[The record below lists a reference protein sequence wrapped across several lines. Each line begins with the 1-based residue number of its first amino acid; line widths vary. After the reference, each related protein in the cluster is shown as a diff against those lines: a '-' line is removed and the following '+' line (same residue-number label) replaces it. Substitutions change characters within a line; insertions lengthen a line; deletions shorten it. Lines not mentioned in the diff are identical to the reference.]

1 MSPSRNVV
9 LGVLGGAIVAA
20 ATATGLLLT
29 HPKSPSPATPSPQQ
43 IAVASAASPPAQ
55 QAGQC
60 PTGTPLDL
68 SDIAGDWVD
77 ARSGAKVTIVAK
89 GGSGSTA
96 FTLHGAHDWDGS
108 YAGGKL
114 TFTRKPLAA
123 EMDLRAPEWAR
134 KTVEGQIEWSMELTA
149 IAGAG
154 KHLCGPWYPGLMKI
168 DTQIGQENGSASV
181 VSKGDPVAIDF
192 TAMHPAILRVVA
204 LDDQTGFAARGI
216 PYFPY
221 PFPVPPKTK
230 VKPDYVPEEYNSI
243 FFAVNPY
250 LQETEIYNASH
261 TSQYQRAPDGHL
273 YIPNQRRTLYVAG
286 QGLPHKLSDKID
298 ITAGLGSQGMT
309 YRVVAVSNADNPA
322 PDPQYAAL
330 FARGKKAALLNVD
343 DQEVRDMFEHG
354 DAMLVSVGFNGTGV
368 LPGYKDFKINDI
380 TGNSEWRM
388 SFGDDRAIISFGRRT
403 GFGEYEITDKL
414 FLPERTFIEVRTE
427 TALPIDKV
435 DLHVGLNGR
444 TVTWAGSPILTA
456 FRVPSDPTGTTYRTA
471 NIELVQDGNAPSKP
485 EPGLTFLHV
494 NDKDHLEI
502 GLVDP
507 GLLEANMRPATVYGD
522 PLDVNASWRVALQRA
537 AAAAGVPVADW
548 RKLPGAKATEISN
561 TLLSGEALSAVA
573 DSSLP
578 GQIAKSIDFVRGFF
592 GYKRIIQTKTSTSV
606 TVGDMAALI
615 LYRDT
620 FLYRM
625 QQAMSS
631 GLLPKAGEASDL
643 RGLREALKPSAWDTK
658 SAWSLIEVTCPNG
671 FTSCAFSY
679 ALDDDYLKRT
689 FGADQVAAEEWAVKA
704 TGEALQKY
712 RDAAQATIVKLQNL
726 KDSDAEGMLEVL
738 GADCVAEPLDLP
750 CGYKA
755 LRPLIL
761 PNMMELVPF
770 DANGMMLEPGQQGQ
784 RHLWRADLN
793 ARYTLRNLNTLI
805 TAVKKQQQ
813 YASLDRNTTI
823 AIAMAATAPVLG
835 ELGAAGQLVSATVD
849 SGGVSLVYMGAEVP
863 EYLRVR
869 EEIQFA
875 QGASLVL
882 GQERLSTALAEQDA
896 FYKQLLTTVT
906 MSLVTEAIGVH
917 QSVSKVRAAA
927 IQEELKGARIADL
940 LKTLKREDQLAIVN
954 TMTGAKILEDAQTPA
969 LMGDFEREMAA
980 AGDTLVTSPP
990 PPNPSIAATGDVT
1003 PKFAEEDLQALQ
1015 QEPLESA
1022 EAEPPLAKEPSAQY
1036 QAFEL
1041 PGAAAN
1047 TAEMIAL
1054 QRQLRPAAGTTF
1066 EGVLNGK
1073 ITRFKLGARIGEPSA
1088 YASVFDLVEPKLPG
1102 CEPGCV
1108 IKIYGA
1114 AEEEIAAARDIVRG
1128 SRLLGEEIP
1137 QPRLLSP
1144 DSTAGSPYSYLIQ
1157 EKLQFGPPGDCTL
1170 CFFTRRTA
1178 EEAFLKDPALGDALL
1193 ELVAKIKDRGLGWT
1207 DGNLPNMYFKRAGSK
1222 WVAGVLDSDFIIPYS
1237 ERVGRLAK
1245 YFGKAEWE
1253 TMQTVGSLERSRRS
1267 TENALMD
1274 DWMKAQSELFPANNF
1289 YKRSFDS
1296 LSQAD
1301 RAEVLAAFSQ
1311 RKRIYSFFE
1320 KNPGPYFPDAE
1331 FMAEKMLERK
1341 RYIRY
1346 DPVENEWYGVLIDPG
1361 KKLDRAK
1368 FERYFPK
1375 MFQRDRLAPIDVSKP
1390 FGRTSL
1396 LFHRAGGRHAA

>member
-1 MSPSRNVV
+1 V
-9 LGVLGGAIVAA
+9 
-20 ATATGLLLT
+20 TALLLT
-29 HPKSPSPATPSPQQ
+29 HPKSPSPAAPPPQQ
-43 IAVASAASPPAQ
+43 TAVASAASPAAQ
-55 QAGQC
+55 QTGPC
-60 PTGTPLDL
+60 PTGTPLTV
-68 SDIAGDWVD
+68 SEIAGDWVD

-96 FTLHGAHDWDGS
+96 FTLHGTHDWDGS
-108 YAGGKL
+108 YTGGKL

-149 IAGAG
+149 VAGAG

-168 DTQIGQENGSASV
+168 DTQNGQQNGSVSV
-181 VSKGDPVAIDF
+181 VGKGDPVAMDY
-192 TAMHPAILRVVA
+192 TAKPSAILRVVA

-221 PFPVPPKTK
+221 PFPLPPTTK
-230 VKPDYVPEEYNSI
+230 AKPDYVPEEYNSI

-261 TSQYQRAPDGHL
+261 TLQYQRAPNGHL
-273 YIPNQRRTLYVAG
+273 YIPNQRRTLYVVG

-309 YRVVAVSNADNPA
+309 YRVVAVSNGDNPA

-343 DQEVRDMFEHG
+343 DPEVRDMIEHG
-354 DAMLVSVGFNGTGV
+354 DAMLVSVGFNGTTV
-368 LPGYKDFKINDI
+368 LPGYKDFKVNDI

-427 TALPIDKV
+427 TPLPIDKI
-435 DLHVGLNGR
+435 DLHVGLNGEI
-444 TVTWAGSPILTA
+444 VTWAGSPILTA

-494 NDKDHLEI
+494 SDKDRLEI

-507 GLLEANMRPATVYGD
+507 GLFQANMRPATIYGD

-537 AAAAGVPVADW
+537 AAAAGVSVPDW

-561 TLLSGEALSAVA
+561 TLLSGEALSAAA

-578 GQIAKSIDFVRGFF
+578 GQIVKGVDFVRGFF
-592 GYKRIIQTKTSTSV
+592 GYKKIIQTKTSTSV

-615 LYRDT
+615 LFRDT

-625 QQAMSS
+625 QQAMSN
-631 GLLPKAGEASDL
+631 GLLPSAGEASDL

-658 SAWSLIEVTCPNG
+658 SAWSLIEIACPDG
-671 FTSCAFSY
+671 STCAFSY

-712 RDAAQATIVKLQNL
+712 REAAQATIVKLQNL
-726 KDSDAEGMLEVL
+726 KDNDAEGMLEVL

-761 PNMMELVPF
+761 PSMMQLVDF
-770 DANGMMLEPGQQGQ
+770 DANGMILEPGQRGQ

-793 ARYTLRNLNTLI
+793 ARYTLRNLYTLI
-805 TAVKKQQQ
+805 SAVKKQQQ
-813 YASLDRNTTI
+813 YAALDRNATI

-835 ELGAAGQLVSATVD
+835 ELGAAGQLVSAAVD
-849 SGGVSLVYMGAEVP
+849 SGGVSLVYLGAEVP

-896 FYKQLLTTVT
+896 FYKQLLTTLT
-906 MSLVTEAIGVH
+906 MSLVAEAIGIH

-927 IQEELKGARIADL
+927 LQEELKGARVADL
-940 LKTLKREDQLAIVN
+940 LKTLKREDQLAIIN
-954 TMTGAKILEDAQTPA
+954 TVTGAKILEDAHTPA

-990 PPNPSIAATGDVT
+990 PAKPSIAATGDVT
-1003 PKFAEEDLQALQ
+1003 PKFPEEDLQELQ
-1015 QEPLESA
+1015 QEPFESA
-1022 EAEPPLAKEPSAQY
+1022 EAEPALAQEPSAQY
-1036 QAFEL
+1036 EPFEL

-1047 TAEMIAL
+1047 TAEMRAL
-1054 QRQLRPAAGTTF
+1054 ARQLRPAAGATF

-1073 ITRFKLGARIGEPSA
+1073 ITRFKLGAQIGEPSK
-1088 YASVFDLVEPKLPG
+1088 YASVFDLVEPKIPG
-1102 CEPGCV
+1102 CESGCV
-1108 IKIYGA
+1108 IKIYGSF
-1114 AEEEIAAARDIVRG
+1114 EEQIAAARDIVRG
-1128 SRLLGEEIP
+1128 SRLLGEDIP
-1137 QPRLLSP
+1137 QPRFISP
-1144 DSTAGSPYSYLIQ
+1144 DSTAASPYSYLIQ
-1157 EKLQFGPPGDCTL
+1157 EKLHFGPPGECTT
-1170 CFFTRRTA
+1170 CFFNRRAA
-1178 EEAFLKDPALGDALL
+1178 EAAFLKDPALGDALL

-1207 DGNLPNMYFKRAGSK
+1207 DGNLPNMYFKKAGSK
-1222 WVAGVLDSDFIIPYS
+1222 WVAGILDSDFIIPYS
-1237 ERVGRLAK
+1237 ERAGRLGK

-1253 TMQTVGSLERSRRS
+1253 TLETVGSLERSRRS
-1267 TENALMD
+1267 TENAVMD
-1274 DWMKAQSELFPANNF
+1274 KWMKSQSELFTENPI
-1289 YKRSFDS
+1289 YKKSFDS
-1296 LSQAD
+1296 LSRAD
-1301 RAEVLAAFSQ
+1301 RAQALAAFSQ
-1311 RKRIYSFFE
+1311 DRGIYNYFDR
-1320 KNPGPYFPDAE
+1320 NPGPYFPDAE
-1331 FMAEKMLERK
+1331 FMAEKMMERK

-1346 DPVENEWYGVLIDPG
+1346 DPVENEWYGDLIDPG

-1375 MFQRDRLAPIDVSKP
+1375 MFQLDRQAPIDVSKP

-1396 LFHRAGGRHAA
+1396 IFYRAGRRHAA